1 MSRTSQRTPLVAGNW
16 KMNLDHV
23 EAIHLLQALAL
34 RLRSADTTKVE
45 VSVHPPFT
53 DLRSVEGII
62 GADELPITLGA
73 QHCSHLESG
82 AYTGEVSVAMLRRL
96 SVKMVLVGHSERREL
111 YAMTDDVVAQ
121 TASAVLS
128 GGLTAVICVGETAE
142 QRDAD
147 ETSDVLRRQV
157 TAALAGVPK
166 GAESS
171 VLFAYEPIWAIG
183 TGVAATEVDAQVA
196 CAHIRSVISAERS
209 SAVGEAMRILYG
221 GSAKPDNA
229 GDLVAQD
236 DVDGL
241 LVGGASLDAESFSAM
256 IDAVAACYGSPAG
269 KGK

>member
-128 GGLTAVICVGETAE
+128 GGLTAV
-142 QRDAD
+142 
-147 ETSDVLRRQV
+147 